1 MCGRFTQQLTW
12 HQIHDLYSL
21 TGPSLPLNLQSH
33 YNGSPTQDFAA
44 CRLDEDGNRGHRP
57 VPLGAGALPGE
68 RLQDGYAPHQR
79 PGRDRPYEA
88 VVRGRISAHVSAW
101 CQPTG
106 GSSGS
111 SDRAMGG
118 NGQRAGG
125 TAFQRQRYRGSPLN
139 IARWNYAASLFVRSS
154 RRGNLS

>member
-57 VPLGAGALPGE
+57 VPLGAGALPGGKTP
-68 RLQDGYAPHQR
+68 RWVRASSTPGQR
-79 PGRDRPYEA
+79 PSIR
-88 VVRGRISAHVSAW
+88 
-101 CQPTG
+101 
-106 GSSGS
+106 
-111 SDRAMGG
+111 
-118 NGQRAGG
+118 
-125 TAFQRQRYRGSPLN
+125 
-139 IARWNYAASLFVRSS
+139 S
-154 RRGNLS
+154 RRSGPHFRSRQCLVPANGWFEWFE